1 MNEELRLLE
10 LTSIGEG
17 RYSAPMPAGSQEG
30 RDVIFGGQLIAQMI
44 MASKL
49 NASDDKYVKSIQT
62 IFSRAG
68 TYGQPLELQVEPFH
82 DGRTFGSSIITAWQG
97 ERLLSKSMVLS
108 TADEADLISH
118 QVVPPAGVKGPKF
131 GKPTKGTEFPGAEL
145 LEAEAEFDTINGV
158 PAMSLWMRMPETVG
172 SYAASQA
179 VLAWSTNG
187 WLIGLAMQPYAE
199 QIQIGDAHHTLSTG
213 VIGHTLHFHRQFDA
227 GSWVHIA
234 QEASFAGKGRVHGRG
249 AAFSEDGLLL
259 ETFSQDSMLKQ
270 IDAKVAGS
278 SPDSRTW
285 M

>member
-1 MNEELRLLE
+1 
-10 LTSIGEG
+10 
-17 RYSAPMPAGSQEG
+17 
-30 RDVIFGGQLIAQMI
+30 MI

-49 NASDDKYVKSIQT
+49 NASDAKYVKSIQT

-118 QVVPPAGVKGPKF
+118 QIAPPAGVKGPKF
-131 GKPTKGTEFPGAEL
+131 GKPTKGTEFPGAEV
-145 LEAEAEFDTINGV
+145 LEAETEFDTINGV
-158 PAMSLWMRMPETVG
+158 PAMSLWMRMPEPVG
-172 SYAASQA
+172 SFAASQA

-213 VIGHTLHFHRQFDA
+213 VIGHTLHFHREFDA
-227 GSWVHIA
+227 GSWMHIA

-249 AAFSEDGLLL
+249 SVFSEDGHLLA
-259 ETFSQDSMLKQ
+259 TFSQDSMLKQ

>member
-62 IFSRAG
+62 LFSRAG

-259 ETFSQDSMLKQ
+259 ATFSQDSMLKQ